1 MTSNGQTA
9 AIETDR
15 ATVRNGSVVSF
26 QNKEASVSF
35 SSVDPKIR
43 KVK

>member
-15 ATVRNGSVVSF
+15 ATVRNGSVVRAF
-26 QNKEASVSF
+26 
-35 SSVDPKIR
+35 
-43 KVK
+43 KVKKPASALALLTQKYER